1 MCEFCYVIVVCVCR
15 RTLKHWNTCTHTNTN
30 RQILVTIAS
39 TIWGLRLSLY
49 LLARILKIGKDDRF
63 DDKNRGFSLEF
74 AGVFVIGAVL

>member
-1 MCEFCYVIVVCVCR
+1 LQKNIE
-15 RTLKHWNTCTHTNTN
+15 TLKHMHTHNTN

-74 AGVFVIGAVL
+74 AGVFVIGVFL